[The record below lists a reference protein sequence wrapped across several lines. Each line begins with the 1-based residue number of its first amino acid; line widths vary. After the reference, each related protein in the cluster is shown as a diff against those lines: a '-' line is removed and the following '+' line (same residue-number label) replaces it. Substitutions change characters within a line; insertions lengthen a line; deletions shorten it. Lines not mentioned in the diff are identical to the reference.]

1 MNWIRE
7 VKKNYL
13 KRIKMHVQVLIQPV
27 LQGGCRQC
35 KLGLF
40 NSPVFRVISSSYS
53 PLKILA
59 APLSTST
66 SVWPGVAL
74 PSCRNAKSKHKS
86 LLSSDR
92 PDSASLSATANVH
105 FEAHAF
111 SDQTMKVGLRSECS
125 RLLKRSLMVD
135 RTDKDGWRV
144 IRMAFKTLPNKRAQ
158 FSACLT
164 KADNGPSDRQI
175 FL

>member
-1 MNWIRE
+1 
-7 VKKNYL
+7 
-13 KRIKMHVQVLIQPV
+13 MHVQVLIQPV

-111 SDQTMKVGLRSECS
+111 SDQTMKVGLRSEWHDCLS
-125 RLLKRSLMVD
+125 RGSTGRIKTDEELSVWHSKHS
-135 RTDKDGWRV
+135 RTKGLNFQHV
-144 IRMAFKTLPNKRAQ
+144 
-158 FSACLT
+158 
-164 KADNGPSDRQI
+164 
-175 FL
+175 